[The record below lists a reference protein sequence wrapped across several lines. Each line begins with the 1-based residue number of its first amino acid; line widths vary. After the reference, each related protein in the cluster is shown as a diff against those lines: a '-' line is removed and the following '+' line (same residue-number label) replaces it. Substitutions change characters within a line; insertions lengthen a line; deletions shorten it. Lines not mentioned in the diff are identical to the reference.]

1 MTLTLTRIYW
11 VQRIII
17 KMAGPYDAKDNEKEG
32 LAPGGKEN
40 YQSNLGHTQLT
51 TDPRLPTI
59 TTLLIDTTL

>member
-1 MTLTLTRIYW
+1 
-11 VQRIII
+11 
-17 KMAGPYDAKDNEKEG
+17 MAGPYDAKDNEKEG